1 MPALPN
7 VVHAGSLA
15 SREAHAQEI
24 LEPKHWPTPKWYTD
38 QDKVKVSSTY
48 DKNFLF
54 ELRTTYLARE
64 NEFLS
69 VLRNFPAIADVVT
82 ADRMANLL
90 HSAREGLEQQ
100 TSDLLLISNS
110 LYLVERYMAWIYPP
124 HIATEKIETL
134 LMRLEMLSFKGTE
147 LLKARLQALKNQ
159 GDPVSLGKVR
169 SALDETMG
177 VINYQSVQDRI
188 GRRLQINRL
197 KGLRHWG
204 IVVLTLFLLAAP
216 LTTNMKDFNMWPS
229 QVIFLNRSVATYTW
243 MNALAM
249 MALGAVGG
257 FLSGLL

>member
-1 MPALPN
+1 
-7 VVHAGSLA
+7 
-15 SREAHAQEI
+15 
-24 LEPKHWPTPKWYTD
+24 
-38 QDKVKVSSTY
+38 
-48 DKNFLF
+48 
-54 ELRTTYLARE
+54 
-64 NEFLS
+64 
-69 VLRNFPAIADVVT
+69 
-82 ADRMANLL
+82 
-90 HSAREGLEQQ
+90 
-100 TSDLLLISNS
+100 
-110 LYLVERYMAWIYPP
+110 VERYMAWIYPP

-257 FLSGLL
+257 FLSGLLQVRSTRITLTEYLESMLRLQLRPLVGALVALILYTMLSWQILPGINIANAGSYFLIAFLSGFSERYFLKLLKVDAEKEDEETPKDTTPLRPKEIAPEPSAASV